1 MSRIEKKKEWPK
13 ENSAKKVGQANAGP
27 AILAT
32 TALAPFPLGDHRAAR
47 HIQANMSKTN
57 TNKEVPPRNGQ

>member
-32 TALAPFPLGDHRAAR
+32 TALAPFPLGDHRAAN
-47 HIQANMSKTN
+47 IQANMSKTN
-57 TNKEVPPRNGQ
+57 TNKELPPWNGQ